1 MKPPPLLLLLLV
13 AGFVS
18 CIPQGRHEGGGAE
31 DSLVPQSGVGS
42 SGSSKNLSEDADQQS
57 VKPLPREVRSDDDTQ
72 ARNDLREPNL
82 VQTQSNRTRSS
93 RGHGQRVS
101 SSQEPKSCG
110 ADGNNFQQ
118 NDKGNSAKKEGMEKN
133 DDEDDDEDDD
143 DDKDDKDDKSN
154 DDEDDKSNDEVDKE
168 ETGEESLRKPPK
180 SRKTPKKGWN
190 ERRTPRFRE
199 GHDDAKRGYGEYNN
213 SDSDDETSPLLE
225 KQTKSREKRQPGRRG
240 GSDSDS
246 SNSDNANEETPLLRS
261 SRNTTEKK
269 RYEDDTG
276 SRRTTDKQILPKTK
290 QKIYPHDRYQ
300 KLRQRDSGGSGSD
313 DRGQEINK
321 RIFFFSSKNKPKKR
335 KTAKSGLR
343 KKFSG
348 FKSWVKKKI
357 HNDPPYQRFHDSE
370 GYDDD
375 GYYEDTEGHDIVERG
390 MRSIK
395 NWFKNKT
402 AMLSARRDSNKTDD
416 GGRDNNGYDGRDEMY
431 DNDDDY
437 NDETMLLPAKK
448 WRRLRAFFTRYR
460 NKRGNLDLL
469 ERVLRNFALAS
480 SRLEEEVTPTTSPPP
495 LLKNKIEKDVNGGN
509 EDEDD
514 KVSKYEEGDSEDEG
528 IGRDY
533 YNDG

>member
-82 VQTQSNRTRSS
+82 VQTQGEGNINLRRFIYREILPRSNRTRSS

-269 RYEDDTG
+269 RYEDDT
-276 SRRTTDKQILPKTK
+276 
-290 QKIYPHDRYQ
+290 
-300 KLRQRDSGGSGSD
+300 
-313 DRGQEINK
+313 
-321 RIFFFSSKNKPKKR
+321 SKNKPKKR

>member
-1 MKPPPLLLLLLV
+1 MLACTFTLTAEPLTRPERVGCHLREEPELWEELLVAGDIKSEKKRRNASLLVESLASTGRMKPPPLLLLLLV

-42 SGSSKNLSEDADQQS
+42 SGSSKNL
-57 VKPLPREVRSDDDTQ
+57 
-72 ARNDLREPNL
+72 
-82 VQTQSNRTRSS
+82 
-93 RGHGQRVS
+93 
-101 SSQEPKSCG
+101 
-110 ADGNNFQQ
+110 
-118 NDKGNSAKKEGMEKN
+118 
-133 DDEDDDEDDD
+133 
-143 DDKDDKDDKSN
+143 
-154 DDEDDKSNDEVDKE
+154 
-168 ETGEESLRKPPK
+168 
-180 SRKTPKKGWN
+180 
-190 ERRTPRFRE
+190 
-199 GHDDAKRGYGEYNN
+199 
-213 SDSDDETSPLLE
+213 SDDETSPLLE